1 MSSVLT
7 WFQGILPASPTDPA
21 ELAQRTRLTYWRTG
35 TVAVLAVTLWIAMA
49 EVDRLI
55 ADSATATGRSASASS
70 LQALDPRLGQ
80 QNWGLWLSLPEDI
93 RQQVCG
99 LLVIYSALDAVFAIL
114 YITLLYSFFSSKIM
128 ARLAVGAVAAGEL
141 AELILQGQGIRQL
154 RLGTLPD
161 FLGSA
166 LIASGVKWVGLAALL
181 LFVFVYPSFRT
192 SAGSCLQRAWR
203 ALFFHRISVAMIVV
217 IGALALVPIPGV
229 NDQMPDTQRAWVDA
243 GLNKFVVTSCAA
255 LLVSGGLFYLGRRR
269 SELAWSLYF
278 GVPDPPNEPPK
289 YWMWALPPALLGMA
303 SIIVAMTTG
312 LVVPLGRQT
321 AVAGG
326 IPLAVSTVSILL
338 VIFSGPGVPVTPRP
352 TKPHRA
358 MDAWRCGDVLAI
370 VLLAVSGMALVRAF
384 AAPLALGMVGAVG
397 FDASFWASFRYFVV
411 GMLIV
416 ALAFPLGA
424 FLVRCLWGGILD
436 PRVIAGT
443 TTKKV
448 TVIVALVFM
457 GVGFAFAMNPVAVS
471 KFAGVPGTALLTMGA
486 WVMVIGLSVVAL
498 QRQVPL
504 QLFRRMGLRANPV
517 ISLLA
522 VVLAVGSLNG
532 GNPVLHHV
540 REKAASAAVEAGLVD
555 RPSLGESFDSW
566 LKRDANCGIDVT
578 SVEGTKSAHQVRP
591 MILVAAEGGGIRAAS
606 WTVRALEKLSSAG
619 DCGSN
624 SVFMSSGVSGGSL
637 GLTLSRLYGEHAVPT
652 MEKLAQPDAL
662 GAAVAGAMVGDIVA
676 SGTGLMIPTRFK
688 DPVTGVENVAWNDR
702 AGLVES
708 VWEESAGNL
717 AQPFDPTIAGPTGAL
732 VLNSTDTGTGCR
744 VVISQIDLP
753 SASDAQTTG
762 PAHGLSCV
770 SGQGFPLSVDLY
782 AQQVQCPLELRW
794 STATLLSGRF
804 PIISPAG
811 RAPAVTA
818 SPGEGPQCRMQQGFQ
833 LIDGGYSEGSALGTI
848 SDLWPSLQAEIID
861 HNACVL
867 AVTLRPADQGGT
879 AEDPCAGVDAAA
891 DLVVPV
897 FLFLQNSPGADI
909 VGQPPQA
916 AGELAVP
923 LAGLKAAKLQS
934 GSAAWIQRLEAGAAA
949 CPSTSP
955 SNECVSAAAGVRAAL
970 GDRSVVVVATNSV
983 PALAA
988 PLGWSLSNMS
998 QHQLAE
1004 AMDQEALVTGDGT
1017 GMQSFAKLL
1026 KYLGG

>member
-1 MSSVLT
+1 MSSVLA
-7 WFQGILPASPTDPA
+7 WFKGILPASPTDPA
-21 ELAQRTRLTYWRTG
+21 ELAQRRRLTYWRTG
-35 TVAVLAVTLWIAMA
+35 TLAVLAVTLWIAMA

-55 ADSATATGRSASASS
+55 ADSATSTGRSASASS

-80 QNWGLWLSLPEDI
+80 ENWGLWLSLTEDI

-99 LLVIYSALDAVFAIL
+99 LLLIYSGLDAIFAVL
-114 YITLLYSFFSSKIM
+114 YITLLYGFFSSRIM

-141 AELILQGQGIRQL
+141 AELILQAQGIRQL
-154 RLGTLPD
+154 RLGILPE

-166 LIASGVKWVGLAALL
+166 LIASSVKWVGLAALV

-192 SAGSCLQRAWR
+192 SVRNCLRRAWR

-243 GLNKFVVTSCAA
+243 GSNKFVVTSCAA

-278 GVPDPPNEPPK
+278 AVPDPPNDAPK
-289 YWMWALPPALLGMA
+289 YWMWALPPALLGLA
-303 SIIVAMTTG
+303 IVFVMMTTG
-312 LVVPLGRQT
+312 LIVPLSGQT
-321 AVAGG
+321 WVAAVV
-326 IPLAVSTVSILL
+326 PLAVSLLSFLL
-338 VIFSGPGVPVTPRP
+338 VGVSGPGAPIAPRP
-352 TKPHRA
+352 PDPLRA
-358 MDAWRCGDVLAI
+358 MDIWRCGDVLAI
-370 VLLAVSGMALVRAF
+370 VLLAISGMALVRAF
-384 AAPLALGMVGAVG
+384 AAPLALGLVGAVD
-397 FDASFWASFRYFVV
+397 FDGSLWASVRYFMV
-411 GMLIV
+411 GLLIV
-416 ALAFPLGA
+416 ALAFPVGA

-436 PRVIAGT
+436 PRVIAGA

-448 TVIVALVFM
+448 TVIVALVFT
-457 GVGFAFAMNPVAVS
+457 GLGFAFAMNPVALS

-486 WVMVIGLSVVAL
+486 WAMVIGLSVVAL

-504 QLFRRMGLRANPV
+504 QLFKRMGLRANPV
-517 ISLLA
+517 ISLLV

-540 REKAASAAVEAGLVD
+540 REKDAAAAIEAGLVD
-555 RPSLGESFDSW
+555 RPSLAEAFDSW
-566 LKRDANCGIDVT
+566 LQRDTDCGIDVM
-578 SVEGTKSAHQVRP
+578 SADGTKGAHQVRP
-591 MILVAAEGGGIRAAS
+591 MLLVAAEGGGIRAAS
-606 WTVRALEKLSSAG
+606 WTARALEKLSSAG
-619 DCGSN
+619 ACGSN
-624 SVFMSSGVSGGSL
+624 SVLVSSGVSGGSF
-637 GLTLSRLYGEHAVPT
+637 GLTLSRLYGHDAVAT
-652 MEKLAQPDAL
+652 METLAQPGPL

-708 VWEESAGNL
+708 LWEESAGKL
-717 AQPFDPTIAGPTGAL
+717 AQSFDPTIAGPTGAL

-753 SASDAQTTG
+753 SARDTQNAG
-762 PAHGLSCV
+762 PPNGLSCV
-770 SGQGFPLSVDLY
+770 AGQGFPLSVDLFD
-782 AQQVQCPLELRW
+782 QQAQCPLELRW

-848 SDLWPSLQAEIID
+848 SDLWPTLQAEIIG

-867 AVTLRPADQGGT
+867 AAAARPAGQEVA
-879 AEDPCAGVDAAA
+879 AEDPCAGVDATA
-891 DLVVPV
+891 DLIVPI

-934 GSAAWIQRLEAGAAA
+934 GSAAWIQRLEAGAVA
-949 CPSTSP
+949 CPSTLA
-955 SNECVSAAAGVRAAL
+955 SNDCVNATARVRAAL

-998 QHQLAE
+998 QRQLAE
-1004 AMDQEALVTGDGT
+1004 AMDQEALVTKDDAD
-1017 GMQSFAKLL
+1017 MQSFAKLL
-1026 KYLGG
+1026 AFLRG